1 VRSVVEA
8 ATHPHR
14 SSPHPRTST
23 RTDSDRN
30 PFSRWALLAT
40 YHRDRPN
47 HWSAA
52 AQRIA
57 TLSRGGSSSLEEED
71 ADTEDEYDEY
81 DQYDDEEEEE
91 NDDDETDVEAEGDDT
106 TEIADGVQ
114 IEVNVEKF
122 DEPLVASPLSNLY
135 ASLAVMLL
143 SRKID
148 IFHPTVVKIAR
159 FAFIAYLLL
168 LQLFLF
174 YVRVQAKLNND
185 RTPIELKNPLS
196 SVLESQLGGGGGA
209 NKNNSMMKNLASSFL
224 SSTSTVLEY
233 DLKQARGMQNGLI
246 FNMLFMWFLHFKMEQ
261 VQPLLIQTLN
271 GLLTMVYSPLF
282 QVYVLGR
289 RLERPFKN
297 PATKRMEE
305 AAALQQQQAEA
316 AAEEEGAE
324 SGDVATAV
332 EEEEEYDDEDE
343 SDAVVDEDESEEE
356 GSSNEQENDDDGDDE
371 KKAEEAEV
379 ENKVEGDVADEVA
392 SAQDDDDDDAAASLA
407 EE

>member
-1 VRSVVEA
+1 MLSVVEA
-8 ATHPHR
+8 ATHLHR
-14 SSPHPRTST
+14 PSPPPRTTST
-23 RTDSDRN
+23 GTDSDRN

-52 AQRIA
+52 KRIA

-81 DQYDDEEEEE
+81 DQYDDEEEE
-91 NDDDETDVEAEGDDT
+91 NDDDETDVEEEDDDT

-135 ASLAVMLL
+135 TSLAVMLL

-196 SVLESQLGGGGGA
+196 SVLESQLGGGGV

-233 DLKQARGMQNGLI
+233 DLKQARGMQSGLI

-324 SGDVATAV
+324 TGDVATAV
-332 EEEEEYDDEDE
+332 EEEEEYDDEN
-343 SDAVVDEDESEEE
+343 EDESEEE
-356 GSSNEQENDDDGDDE
+356 VSSSEQENDDDDGGDDDKE
-371 KKAEEAEV
+371 AAEV
-379 ENKVEGDVADEVA
+379 ENKDESDVADEVA
-392 SAQDDDDDDAAASLA
+392 SAQTTTTTTTMLLRR
-407 EE
+407 